1 MKTISDLIVRRFT
14 KELEDSPG
22 KTVYDLFEWKT
33 VDVLIKDYARN
44 KVVCDMKGLEFPV
57 HYSQNACDI
66 IAAHYFRKAGV
77 SNEAGYERSMREV
90 VHRMVEFWTSALL
103 DEGLLDDEEQKQIL
117 YDELAYLLLSQA
129 WAPNSPQWFNT
140 GLKLAYGIEAGSDGL
155 YYYDPEKKEIVESSD
170 RYTRTQASACFITSI
185 QDKLMGER
193 SISEQYITKPA
204 FKGGSGT
211 GAIFQH

>member
-1 MKTISDLIVRRFT
+1 MEDEMKTISDLIVRRFT

-103 DEGLLDDEEQKQIL
+103 DEGLLDDEDQKQIL

-140 GLKLAYGIEAGSDGL
+140 GLVLCSMYIFSFFCNIGI
-155 YYYDPEKKEIVESSD
+155 IVH
-170 RYTRTQASACFITSI
+170 QFIQLNCS
-185 QDKLMGER
+185 LMGTLGHVVQNFKV
-193 SISEQYITKPA
+193 IGFFALSEFHMLTS
-204 FKGGSGT
+204 F
-211 GAIFQH
+211 IFICKKLIKKLP